1 MKRMNMSRVR
11 PFVLPVLAAVVIGA
25 VTFDFSSRSLT
36 PVREETNRIAQQ
48 AETVRK
54 QTVQGRAAQMD
65 DARIST
71 ANARAVA
78 KLPNDPKLAEVI
90 DQIDAL
96 ARANK
101 LQWTAGAPAATP
113 VTDENVPSGLYAWS
127 MAASFS
133 GPIAGMY
140 RFLNELDNIERLV
153 GVQSFALQLAGSD
166 YTGSFVLR
174 FYALG
179 A

>member
-1 MKRMNMSRVR
+1 MKRINTSRVR
-11 PFVLPVLAAVVIGA
+11 PFVLPTLAAVVIGV

-36 PVREETNRIAQQ
+36 PVRDETVRIAQQ

-71 ANARAVA
+71 ANARVVA
-78 KLPNDPKLAEVI
+78 KLPDDPQLADVI

-96 ARANK
+96 ARANRM
-101 LQWTAGAPAATP
+101 QWTAGAPAPTP
-113 VTDENVPSGLYAWS
+113 VTDENVPSGLLAWS
-127 MAASFS
+127 MSANFS
-133 GPIAGMY
+133 GPITGMY
-140 RFLNELDNIERLV
+140 RFLDELDNIERLV
-153 GVQSFALQLAGSD
+153 GVQSFSLQLAGGE